1 MRPAPRGSSRR
12 WHLKLD
18 RLSPAA
24 ALAIG
29 WLVHIATHLPT
40 LVRTLGLLAA
50 LLLGGCSDPGDRLEF
65 PASESATIYN
75 GAWEYRYGESP
86 ASADGLPEW
95 AEPGHD
101 DGSWHRAATLN
112 SPPGRP
118 RSQPL
123 WLRTHL
129 PSGGPPLRDAVLFVE
144 EIVQCYDA
152 YLDGKLIARFGRRE
166 GGGTRFPGR
175 RQHHLRL
182 GEQYAGKMLTLR
194 ITSPLGVI
202 GIRGPLRIGGRAE
215 MVVDVARRG
224 LAPLIVGAVLLALS
238 LGALTLYWVQRG
250 ELSYLLYALL
260 SLVMGIYM
268 ICRSPARSLLFEEPT
283 LWYYLELSSLC
294 LTGAA
299 ASAFMIR
306 ILGRGPLGIL
316 QWLGYAFLALF
327 AVAVLLLVGDVVM
340 LPALLRP
347 LQYLWLLAALGM
359 VVTASQQSWRGDADA
374 RIFGVGMLAAGLITL
389 YELMQAL
396 GVLPRSAFVAHYS
409 AVAFMLALALILAR
423 RVRAVHKRLSDFSTM
438 LHLTYSS
445 AEELQPGQHT
455 QIALEELLRMLSAE
469 RALLF
474 LCRPGIA
481 PEQLELAAGR
491 DARGSEVNELP
502 PPADHDGSLVESV
515 FTKRRPVVREFRPT
529 TVSSYGASTERSVM
543 AAPLLARGQLLGV
556 LYLEADATRHTF
568 GSEDVNILLSLG
580 SQVALTLLAARAFR
594 PGMPGSTSS
603 LSSLH

>member
-1 MRPAPRGSSRR
+1 MRPAF
-12 WHLKLD
+12 
-18 RLSPAA
+18 

-29 WLVHIATHLPT
+29 WLVHKLG
-40 LVRTLGLLAA
+40 GLLPAAA
-50 LLLGGCSDPGDRLEF
+50 LVCICMLVGCSAPDDRLEL
-65 PASESATIYN
+65 PAADAATVYN
-75 GAWEYRYGESP
+75 GPWEYRYGESP
-86 ASADGLPEW
+86 VSVDSAMDW
-95 AEPGHD
+95 AEPSHD
-101 DGSWHRAATLN
+101 DGGWRRAATLN
-112 SPPGRP
+112 GPPGRV
-118 RSQPL
+118 RNQPL
-123 WLRTHL
+123 WLRTRFPAGSSSSASTH
-129 PSGGPPLRDAVLFVE
+129 RDTVLFIE
-144 EIVQCYDA
+144 EIVQNYEA
-152 YLDGKLIARFGRRE
+152 FLDGKLIDHFGQRDSR
-166 GGGTRFPGR
+166 RFPGR
-175 RQHHLRL
+175 RQHHLPI
-182 GEQYAGKMLTLR
+182 GEPAGKVLTLR
-194 ITSPLGVI
+194 ITSPLSVI

-238 LGALTLYWVQRG
+238 LGALALYWVQRG
-250 ELSYLLYALL
+250 EISYFLYGQL
-260 SLVMGIYM
+260 SLVMGCYM
-268 ICRSPARSLLFEEPT
+268 ICRSPARSLIFEEPT

-306 ILGRGPLGIL
+306 ILGRGPLGVL

-327 AVAVLLLVGDVVM
+327 AISVPLLLGGWVLL
-340 LPALLRP
+340 PSLLRP
-347 LQYLWLLAALGM
+347 LQYLWLLAAIGM
-359 VVTASQQSWRGDADA
+359 VLTAGQQSWRGDSDA
-374 RIFGVGMLAAGLITL
+374 RIFGMGMLAAGIITL
-389 YELMQAL
+389 YELMQAM
-396 GVLPRSAFVAHYS
+396 GALPRSAFVAHYS
-409 AVAFMLALALILAR
+409 AVALMLALALILAR

-445 AEELQPGQHT
+445 AEDLQPGQHT

-491 DARGSEVNELP
+491 DARGSEVRELP
-502 PPADHDGSLVESV
+502 PPADHDGKLVESV

-529 TVSSYGASTERSVM
+529 TVSSHGASTERSVM

-594 PGMPGSTSS
+594 ATLPAG
-603 LSSLH
+603 LAN

>member
-1 MRPAPRGSSRR
+1 MAS
-12 WHLKLD
+12 
-18 RLSPAA
+18 
-24 ALAIG
+24 LAIG
-29 WLVHIATHLPT
+29 WLVHTGISLAAAVAIAFA
-40 LVRTLGLLAA
+40 RTLFLWLVFGLGLG
-50 LLLGGCSDPGDRLEF
+50 LGGCGDPRDRREF
-65 PASESATIYN
+65 PASESATVY
-75 GAWEYRYGESP
+75 GGSWEYRYGESP
-86 ASADGLPEW
+86 ASADGSPDW
-95 AEPGHD
+95 ADPAHD
-101 DGSWHRAATLN
+101 DGSWRRALTL
-112 SPPGRP
+112 SGPPGRV
-118 RSQPL
+118 RDQPL

-129 PSGGPPLRDAVLFVE
+129 GLSGPPCDAVLFVE
-144 EIVQCYDA
+144 EIVQSYDA
-152 YLDGKLIARFGRRE
+152 YLDGKPIARFGNRGDRAA
-166 GGGTRFPGR
+166 TRFPGR
-175 RQHHLRL
+175 RQHHLPL
-182 GEQYAGKMLTLR
+182 GEHAAGKMLTLR
-194 ITSPLGVI
+194 ITSPLPVI

-250 ELSYLLYALL
+250 EVSYLLYALL
-260 SLVMGIYM
+260 SLVMGSYM

-283 LWYYLELSSLC
+283 LWYYLELGSLC

-299 ASAFMIR
+299 VSAFMIR
-306 ILGRGPLGIL
+306 ILGRGPLGVL

-327 AVAVLLLVGDVVM
+327 AVSIPLLLGDFVLL
-340 LPALLRP
+340 PSLLRP

-359 VVTASQQSWRGDADA
+359 VITASQQSWRGDADA
-374 RIFGVGMLAAGLITL
+374 RIFAAGMLAAGVITL
-389 YELMQAL
+389 YELMQAM

-409 AVAFMLALALILAR
+409 AVALMLALALILAR

-455 QIALEELLRMLSAE
+455 QLALEELLRMLSAE

-474 LCRPGIA
+474 LCRPGTA

-491 DARGSEVNELP
+491 DARGSEVRELP
-502 PPADHDGSLVESV
+502 PRADHDGKLVESV
-515 FTKRRPVVREFRPT
+515 LTKRRPVVREFRPT
-529 TVSSYGASTERSVM
+529 TVSTHGASTERSVM

-594 PGMPGSTSS
+594 PPLPTSPGSFSA
-603 LSSLH
+603 LH

>member
-1 MRPAPRGSSRR
+1 MRPAS
-12 WHLKLD
+12 
-18 RLSPAA
+18 

-29 WLVHIATHLPT
+29 WLVHKMGG
-40 LVRTLGLLAA
+40 RLLAA
-50 LLLGGCSDPGDRLEF
+50 ALVCICVLVGCSRQDDRLEL
-65 PASESATIYN
+65 PSTDVATVYS

-86 ASADGLPEW
+86 LAADGNMDW
-95 AEPGHD
+95 AEPSHD
-101 DGSWHRAATLN
+101 DGGWQKAATLN
-112 SPPGRP
+112 GPPGRV

-123 WLRTHL
+123 WLRTRFPASSAGAAQH
-129 PSGGPPLRDAVLFVE
+129 RDAVLFIE
-144 EIVQCYDA
+144 EIVQSYEA
-152 YLDGKLIARFGRRE
+152 FLDGKLIGRFGQRDSRS
-166 GGGTRFPGR
+166 FPGR
-175 RQHHLRL
+175 RQHHLPL
-182 GEQYAGKMLTLR
+182 GEQPAGKVLTLR
-194 ITSPLGVI
+194 ITSPLSVI

-215 MVVDVARRG
+215 MVVDVVRRG

-238 LGALTLYWVQRG
+238 MGALALYWVQRG
-250 ELSYLLYALL
+250 EVSYFLYGQL
-260 SLVMGIYM
+260 SLVMGCYM
-268 ICRSPARSLLFEEPT
+268 ICRSPARSLLFEDPT
-283 LWYYLELSSLC
+283 LWYYLELGSLC

-306 ILGRGPLGIL
+306 ILGRGPLGVL

-327 AVAVLLLVGDVVM
+327 AISVPLLLGGWVLV
-340 LPALLRP
+340 PSLLRP
-347 LQYLWLLAALGM
+347 LQYLWLLTAIGM
-359 VVTASQQSWRGDADA
+359 VLTAGQQSWRGDSDA
-374 RIFGVGMLAAGLITL
+374 RIFGMGMLAAGIITL

-396 GVLPRSAFVAHYS
+396 GALPRSAFVAHYS
-409 AVAFMLALALILAR
+409 AVALMLALALILAR

-445 AEELQPGQHT
+445 AEDLQPGQHT

-491 DARGSEVNELP
+491 DARGSEVRELP
-502 PPADHDGSLVESV
+502 PPADHDGKLVESV
-515 FTKRRPVVREFRPT
+515 LTKRRPVVREFRPT
-529 TVSSYGASTERSVM
+529 TVSSHGASTERSVM

-594 PGMPGSTSS
+594 ATLPAS
-603 LSSLH
+603 LAN